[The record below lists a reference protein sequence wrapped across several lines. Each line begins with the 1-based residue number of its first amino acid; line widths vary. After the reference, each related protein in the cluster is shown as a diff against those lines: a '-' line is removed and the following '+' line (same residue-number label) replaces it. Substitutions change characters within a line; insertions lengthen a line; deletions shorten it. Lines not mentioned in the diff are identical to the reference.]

1 MTIVKSKRTNKVR
14 LQGILFKDPFFKGS
28 QTVDKLD
35 KIEFAYSL
43 FLFKIFINRYFR
55 GDG

>member
-1 MTIVKSKRTNKVR
+1 MNQSGKRKKAR
-14 LQGILFKDPFFKGS
+14 CDIEP

-43 FLFKIFINRYFR
+43 FLFKIFINRNFR